1 MRERACDSLS
11 TLLYFLSG
19 AGGKERTGAALSRN
33 RDVRR
38 DLVEG
43 REHEGAR
50 VHAGVGDEETRLGDH
65 AIAVEQQV
73 EIERAR
79 RAGKF
84 APAAETPLGGEQRL
98 QQRPRRELG
107 LDCGNRVDKVGL
119 RADADG
125 RAAVKGGRGEQSRAG
140 QFGERRKGAAY
151 LGFPVAEICPQP
163 YEGLRREVPLIHGG
177 GTPQTPSLPGQRR
190 GVRPAVS
197 PATRA
202 T

>member
-1 MRERACDSLS
+1 MTHRAHDSLS
-11 TLLYFLSG
+11 NLLYFLIG
-19 AGGKERTGAALSRN
+19 AGGKERPGAALSRN

-98 QQRPRRELG
+98 QQR
-107 LDCGNRVDKVGL
+107 
-119 RADADG
+119 
-125 RAAVKGGRGEQSRAG
+125 
-140 QFGERRKGAAY
+140 GA
-151 LGFPVAEICPQP
+151 LGFRGRRDSPPV
-163 YEGLRREVPLIHGG
+163 L
-177 GTPQTPSLPGQRR
+177 
-190 GVRPAVS
+190 
-197 PATRA
+197 
-202 T
+202 